1 VLLVVMDG
9 VVAVVGGYLWIV
21 TAFNKI
27 WKLQF
32 MVAGVLAVLRMLVQQ
47 VQYMIVHYRLSR

>member
-32 MVAGVLAVLRMLVQQ
+32 MVS
-47 VQYMIVHYRLSR
+47 IF